1 MSGSVLLA
9 KLGQSILTDENL
21 RKKAVTIVLTIATA
35 LCIPFLAIVC
45 IFAGTG
51 QVSADDVQ
59 SHVSDSV
66 IEDFEHM
73 EKTAAD
79 IAQAFLDNNLADSEL
94 AQAAY
99 CMYLFDVQKTDP
111 NFISKLV
118 SCYAAGGTDS
128 EIAVSLQSTF
138 QVNVPADE
146 YTKLATR
153 IRSVSI
159 DASTFSNPEVKNNLD
174 LVAYAKQAASKGWGY
189 VYGTY
194 GLVLTDKLLSQKEQ
208 QFPDNILPYK
218 AFIEENWLGTRTA
231 DCVGLIKGYA
241 WYDPTTNSFTIGAN
255 GMPDVSADGMYTAAA
270 TKGAMDTMPDV
281 PGIAVWQSGHIGI
294 YIGDGKVVEAKGT
307 MYGVVTTELSESSWQ
322 GWCYLPAI
330 QYNE

>member
-111 NFISKLV
+111 DFISKLV

-128 EIAVSLQSTF
+128 EIAVSLQNTF
-138 QVNVPADE
+138 QVNVPGDE
-146 YTKLATR
+146 
-153 IRSVSI
+153 
-159 DASTFSNPEVKNNLD
+159 
-174 LVAYAKQAASKGWGY
+174 
-189 VYGTY
+189 
-194 GLVLTDKLLSQKEQ
+194 
-208 QFPDNILPYK
+208 
-218 AFIEENWLGTRTA
+218 
-231 DCVGLIKGYA
+231 
-241 WYDPTTNSFTIGAN
+241 
-255 GMPDVSADGMYTAAA
+255 
-270 TKGAMDTMPDV
+270 
-281 PGIAVWQSGHIGI
+281 
-294 YIGDGKVVEAKGT
+294 
-307 MYGVVTTELSESSWQ
+307 
-322 GWCYLPAI
+322 
-330 QYNE
+330 